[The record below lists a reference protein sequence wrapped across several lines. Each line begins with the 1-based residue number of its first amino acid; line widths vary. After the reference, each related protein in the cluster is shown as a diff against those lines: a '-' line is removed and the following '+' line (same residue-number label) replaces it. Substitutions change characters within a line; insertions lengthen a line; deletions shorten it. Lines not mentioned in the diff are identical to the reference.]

1 MLGGTDISQILDLY
15 VLCCV
20 CSFMCTLRRSHMHP
34 HMRDRGGE
42 AFVVSELVDRGK
54 RGVHHDVVAQ
64 GQCCSCIARGDHMS
78 TSTKTS
84 TRDLDCYLPPEK
96 SEQKSER
103 KSERESDSD
112 LRVS

>member
-1 MLGGTDISQILDLY
+1 ML
-15 VLCCV
+15 
-20 CSFMCTLRRSHMHP
+20 CSFVYVYTQALTHAHP
-34 HMRDRGGE
+34 YMRDRGGE

-84 TRDLDCYLPPEK
+84 TRDLDCYLPPER